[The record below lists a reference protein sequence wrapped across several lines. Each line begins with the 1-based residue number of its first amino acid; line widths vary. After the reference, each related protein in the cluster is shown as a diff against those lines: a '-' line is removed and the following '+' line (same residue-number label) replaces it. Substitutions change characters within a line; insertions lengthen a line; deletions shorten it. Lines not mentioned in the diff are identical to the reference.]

1 MGNVGLRGSSAFWPG
16 NSTYEENVEYVAGS
30 FDSEIRAYQMTVNG
44 NGAFTTSQLFGYAP
58 APNPNSSG
66 EFWYP
71 GSTTVISWNS
81 SGGLN
86 TDAILW
92 ILDTSGHGST
102 SLAKLYAYQAI
113 ANPIGSAFKQIFSD
127 TTNGPLPTHFM
138 VPTVVNGQ
146 VFVGGQK
153 PNQTCQAGRC
163 AGRVVVWQ

>member
-1 MGNVGLRGSSAFWPG
+1 VRIATGSSGFWPG

-44 NGAFTTSQLFGYAP
+44 DGAFTTSQLFGYAP
-58 APNPNSSG
+58 APNANKYG

-81 SGGLN
+81 NGGSPN
-86 TDAILW
+86 DAILW
-92 ILDTSGHGST
+92 ILDTSGLGRT
-102 SLAKLYAYQAI
+102 SFAKLYAYQAI
-113 ANPIGSAFKQIFSD
+113 PQGQGGEFKQIFSD
-127 TTNGPLPTHFM
+127 TTSGPLPTHFM

-153 PNQTCQAGRC
+153 PNQTCQAGGC
-163 AGRVVVWQ
+163 SGRVVVWE